1 MPIAIVLLT
10 HFIETDTRK
19 HACIKSD
26 SLSGNYLLYK
36 ISKLNQK
43 PITLTLKLDCKGC
56 NKT

>member
-1 MPIAIVLLT
+1 MSIAIVLLT

-43 PITLTLKLDCKGC
+43 PITLKLDCKGC
-56 NKT
+56 KKT